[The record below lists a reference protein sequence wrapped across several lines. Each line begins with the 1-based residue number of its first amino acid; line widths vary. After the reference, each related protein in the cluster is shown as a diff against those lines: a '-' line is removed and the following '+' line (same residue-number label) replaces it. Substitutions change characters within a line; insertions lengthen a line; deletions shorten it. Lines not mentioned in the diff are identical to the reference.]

1 MARRRALAVLVVLL
15 AGGCKLGPDYV
26 RPEVPVPEHWRE
38 VDQAEADTLANTPW
52 WQLFQDP
59 VLQELIRVALDENKD
74 LAIAIERIQEARARY
89 GITSADLAP
98 KVDAQGSAGEEQ
110 LSKQGIPGL
119 PPSTDENGDLY
130 TAGGS
135 LFWELDIFGRIARAT
150 EADRALLF
158 ATEETRR
165 AVVLALVADVASTY
179 MELRELDRSL
189 EISRSTLES
198 RRAYVELAK
207 DRFDGGLTSELDWRQ
222 AQAEYHRIESF
233 THNFERLVSQKENQ
247 LSVLLGRNPGPIRRG
262 QPLNE
267 MPVPAAVP
275 AGLPS
280 VLLDRRPDL
289 LAAEQQLVSAN
300 ARIGEAKALLYPSI
314 SITGF
319 YGGQSTDL
327 KDLLDNGART
337 WSIAGN
343 VLQPIFNSGQN
354 EERVNVAESQQ
365 RQALFAYEQS
375 ILQAFREVDD
385 TLVGYAKAGE
395 RRSAETERVTAE
407 NKVLELAELRY
418 QGGVSD
424 YLEVLDAQRSL
435 FDAQLTESEIIRDQL
450 IALVQLY
457 KALGGGWPAEQEE
470 PAEQPRPA
478 EPAPAP

>member
-1 MARRRALAVLVVLL
+1 
-15 AGGCKLGPDYV
+15 
-26 RPEVPVPEHWRE
+26 VPVPEHWRE

-52 WQLFQDP
+52 WELFQDP
-59 VLQELIRVALDENKD
+59 VLQELIRIALDENKD
-74 LAIAIERIQEARARY
+74 LAIAVERIQEARARY

-98 KVDAQGSAGEEQ
+98 KVDATGSAGELQ

-130 TAGGS
+130 SAGGS

-150 EADRALLF
+150 EADRAIMF
-158 ATEETRR
+158 ATSETRR

-207 DRFDGGLTSELDWRQ
+207 DRFEGGLTSELDWRQ
-222 AQAEYHRIESF
+222 AQAEYHRIDSF
-233 THNFERLVSQKENQ
+233 VHDFERLVAQKENQ

-262 QPLNE
+262 QALGE

-275 AGLPS
+275 SGLPAA
-280 VLLDRRPDL
+280 LLDRRPDL
-289 LAAEQQLVSAN
+289 LAAEQQLASAN
-300 ARIGEAKALLYPSI
+300 ARIGEAKALLYPSF

-354 EERVNVAESQQ
+354 EERVEVAESQQ
-365 RQALFAYEQS
+365 RQALFSYEQS

-395 RRSAETERVTAE
+395 RRTAETERVEAE

-418 QGGVSD
+418 RGGVSD

-435 FDAQLTESEIIRDQL
+435 FDAQLTEAEIIRDQL
-450 IALVQLY
+450 IALVRVY
-457 KALGGGWPAEQEE
+457 KALGGGWTES
-470 PAEQPRPA
+470 
-478 EPAPAP
+478 PAPPAAAPPTAP